1 MVWRNIGQISKT
13 PCHRIMINLSRSAAE
28 RVAIA
33 LLAALAGLL
42 VFVPPIAQPQGY
54 HQLADERPLS
64 FGVFVLPNAADVL
77 TSLLI
82 TLVGIRGLLLSA
94 IAAHAQRVPLGLF
107 FSGLMLTGF
116 GSVWYH
122 LSPSD
127 ESLVWDR
134 LPMALAFAGVVGAV
148 ATERL
153 GTAAGGRWLA
163 VWLVL
168 ALCSVLVWVL
178 TGDLRLYGIAQFGG
192 FAILLLWVRL
202 AAVDGMAC
210 LPWGWL
216 LLAYLAAKGF
226 EVLDREVWTLTG
238 GVIAGHAL
246 KHVLVAVGVVA
257 LLHRMQ
263 KGVRQGKKKSR
274 GVSA

>member
-1 MVWRNIGQISKT
+1 M
-13 PCHRIMINLSRSAAE
+13 
-28 RVAIA
+28 A
-33 LLAALAGLL
+33 LLAALAGVL
-42 VFVPPIAQPQGY
+42 VFVPPIAQPQVY

-64 FGVFVLPNAADVL
+64 FGAFLLPNAADVL
-77 TSLLI
+77 TSLLF
-82 TLVGIRGLLLSA
+82 TVVGIRGLSLSA
-94 IAAHAQRVPLGLF
+94 MSTPAQRLPLGLF
-107 FSGLMLTGF
+107 FSGLVLTGF
-116 GSVWYH
+116 GSAWYH

-134 LPMALAFAGVVGAV
+134 LPMALAFAGAVGAV

-153 GTAAGGRWLA
+153 GATAGGRWLSG
-163 VWLVL
+163 WLVL
-168 ALCSVLVWVL
+168 ALGSVLVWVL
-178 TGDLRLYGIAQFGG
+178 SGDLRLYGIAQFGG
-192 FAILLLWVRL
+192 FAVLLLWVRL
-202 AAVDGMAC
+202 AAVDGMVC
-210 LPWGWL
+210 LPWGCL

-246 KHVLVAVGVVA
+246 KHVLVAVGVVT

-263 KGVRQGKKKSR
+263 KGVGQRKKKSR